1 MDYRPNGY
9 KRAREGLE
17 KMFVRMDREAKQRM
31 DKPEKVKG
39 PRKKFLEKYKVEGYD
54 KAKEMINSK
63 FGKEVYK
70 DSILKQWIK
79 EENEN
84 QK

>member
-9 KRAREGLE
+9 KRAR
-17 KMFVRMDREAKQRM
+17 
-31 DKPEKVKG
+31 
-39 PRKKFLEKYKVEGYD
+39 EGYD